1 MKNTKYLLSLLAL
14 VLLLAYNSCKC
25 PECPQSN
32 SIVTD
37 NVDTLSFKIVT
48 DNVDTLSF
56 KIAVP
61 VVKVDGKVEKAS
73 IVVDNVDMAR
83 LMMEKVD
90 TSIFNIDIR
99 PRPERQDKQEQNQ

>member
-25 PECPQSN
+25 PECPQQSN
-32 SIVTD
+32 IVTD
-37 NVDTLSFKIVT
+37 TVDTLSFSIVT
-48 DNVDTLSF
+48 DTVDTLSF

-61 VVKVDGKVEKAS
+61 VVKVDGQVKKAS

-83 LMMEKVD
+83 LMMEKAD
-90 TSIFNIDIR
+90 TSIFNIDMR
-99 PRPERQDKQEQNQ
+99 PRPERQDTLKQGQ